1 MPRPIRR
8 AVARATFASAEIVA
22 AMSVARLMGRSD
34 GLAAAGSCGPSVGSR
49 GSGVAGRGA
58 AAFIDRPH
66 PLGRNAVVGSR
77 TIFVLIIP
85 IIPPPG
91 KGQDELMAPA
101 AWIHSG

>member
-1 MPRPIRR
+1 
-8 AVARATFASAEIVA
+8 
-22 AMSVARLMGRSD
+22 
-34 GLAAAGSCGPSVGSR
+34 
-49 GSGVAGRGA
+49 
-58 AAFIDRPH
+58 
-66 PLGRNAVVGSR
+66 VGSR